1 MKPEQLGPYR
11 IGRKLGRGG
20 MGTVYEGTNLE
31 TGEPAAVKVL
41 SAALGQEPDF
51 RHRFETEIETLRK
64 LNHPNIVR
72 LFGFGQHDE
81 QLFYAMELVDGTS
94 FEEELRGG
102 RRFDWREVTNIGI
115 DICHALRHA
124 HDRGIIHRDI
134 KPANLLVTREGQV
147 KLSDFG
153 IARLFGNARV
163 TSAGSVMGTVEYMAP
178 EQADARPVDPRT
190 DLYSLGAVLFALLAG
205 RPPLVAD
212 SIPEML
218 GKQRYELPEPVG
230 KFATGVPDELQQIIA
245 QLLEKEPDARV
256 PNAMLLARRLRTV
269 RRALSLAEESSD
281 TGFGLEGPDGPKA
294 DIASADIPA
303 TRALSGEF
311 DEQPVDEP
319 APDDS
324 APNDAELPETRH
336 TDAFRQDHPD
346 VDSDDQPQV
355 VEPPKPSGHFTA
367 IDQDELDR
375 IEIPSEPR
383 AAWVSPHTW
392 VLALALMT
400 VGLTVWYFLQ
410 PPSADRLYDRI
421 SSRAANGFAGS
432 LRAAEDDIREFQVRF
447 PRDSRTG
454 QLREYE
460 REIELRRLQ
469 NRFDRRIKGV
479 AGSERQLP
487 IERDYLEAMR
497 YLKLDPELGAT
508 KLQSLIDLYD
518 HRTDMSGPTGRC
530 LELARRQLRQVRQQL
545 DESAP
550 DRLLL
555 VQGRLD
561 RADKLD
567 ATDPAM
573 AKAMREA
580 VVELYQRKPW
590 AVEAVSRAKAALSA
604 ENGAVEK
611 EE

>member
-20 MGTVYEGTNLE
+20 MGTVYEGSNTE

-51 RHRFETEIETLRK
+51 RYRFETEIETLRK

-72 LFGFGQHDE
+72 LFGFGRHGE

-102 RRFDWREVTNIGI
+102 RRFDWREVANIGI
-115 DICHALRHA
+115 DICDALRHA

-134 KPANLLVTREGQV
+134 KPANLLATREGEV

-178 EQADARPVDPRT
+178 EQADSRPVDPRT
-190 DLYSLGAVLFALLAG
+190 DLYSLGAMMFALLAG
-205 RPPLVAD
+205 RPPLLAD

-218 GKQRYELPEPVG
+218 RKQRYEIPEPVG
-230 KFATGVPDELQQIIA
+230 KFATGVPDELEQIIA
-245 QLLEKEPDARV
+245 QLLEKEPEGRV

-269 RRALSLAEESSD
+269 RRALTLAEESPD
-281 TGFGLEGPDGPKA
+281 TGFGLEGA
-294 DIASADIPA
+294 DEPQAEIASADVPA

-311 DEQPVDEP
+311 DEQPVDE
-319 APDDS
+319 APPDQ
-324 APNDAELPETRH
+324 AEVPETRH
-336 TDAFRQDHPD
+336 TDAFRREHADAD
-346 VDSDDQPQV
+346 SADEASDDQPRV
-355 VEPPKPSGHFTA
+355 VESPDASGHFTA
-367 IDQDELDR
+367 IGRDELDQ
-375 IEIPSEPR
+375 IEIPPEPR
-383 AAWVSPHTW
+383 TAWVSPQTW

-410 PPSADRLYDRI
+410 PPSADRLHQRI
-421 SSRAANGFAGS
+421 GERTADGSAGS
-432 LRAAEDDIREFQVRF
+432 LRAAEDDIREFLMRF
-447 PRDSRTG
+447 PRDARVG

-460 REIELRRLQ
+460 REIELGRLQRRL
-469 NRFDRRIKGV
+469 DLRIKGL
-479 AGSERQLP
+479 ARSKRQLP
-487 IERDYLEAMR
+487 IERDYLEAMQ
-497 YLKLDPELGAT
+497 YLQLDPELGV
-508 KLQSLIDLYD
+508 KRLKSLIDLYD

-545 DESAP
+545 EESAP
-550 DRLLL
+550 DRIVL
-555 VQGRLD
+555 VQDRLD

-567 ATDPAM
+567 ATDPAT
-573 AKAMREA
+573 ARKMREA
-580 VVELYQRKPW
+580 VVELYERKPW
-590 AVEAVSRAKAALSA
+590 AVEAVRRAKAALA
-604 ENGAVEK
+604 AEK